1 MELVTIGE
9 AARMLALNTSALRY
23 YEDRGLVA
31 PERRGGK
38 RMYTHGQLR
47 RLAFIQLM
55 QRLGVS
61 LDAAAAVLDEP
72 SEHWRAVVGEQ
83 IAAIDELIARANGA
97 RDFLEHAL
105 ACPAEHPV
113 DQCPHMIQALDK
125 RLAGMSM
132 EELAA
137 EQGQPLPVPPSAS

>member
-1 MELVTIGE
+1 MDFVTIGD
-9 AARMLALNTSALRY
+9 AARMLGLNTSALRY
-23 YEDRGLVA
+23 YEDRGLVM

-38 RMYTHGQLR
+38 RVYSREHLR

-55 QRLGVS
+55 QRLGIR
-61 LDAAAAVLDEP
+61 LDAASAVLDEP
-72 SEHWRAVVGEQ
+72 SDQWRGVVREQ

-105 ACPAEHPV
+105 ACPADHPV
-113 DQCPHMIQALDK
+113 DQCPHMIEVLDK
-125 RLAGMSM
+125 RLGGLTI

-137 EQGQPLPVPPSAS
+137 EQGQPVPNAS

>member
-9 AARMLALNTSALRY
+9 AAQVLALNTSALRY
-23 YEDRGLVA
+23 YEDRGLVT

-38 RMYTHGQLR
+38 RMYSREHLR

-55 QRLGVS
+55 QRLGIR
-61 LDAAAAVLDEP
+61 LDAASAVLDEP
-72 SEHWRAVVGEQ
+72 SDQWRDVVREQ
-83 IAAIDELIARANGA
+83 IAAIDELIAKANGA

-105 ACPAEHPV
+105 ACPADHPV
-113 DQCPHMIQALDK
+113 DECPHMIEVLDK
-125 RLAGMSM
+125 RLDGLTI

-137 EQGQPLPVPPSAS
+137 ESGQPVPSAS